1 MKRVFSPKALVLL
14 LVMSSSFSEAPKM
27 LVASNRQVSSTK
39 REYLILP
46 EDEYLKL
53 KEDQIDIAVGSLI
66 IAKGM
71 YPDID
76 IRKYLN
82 QIDTMAKELES
93 KVKSCKNPRETIK
106 AINRYLFVRQKL
118 KYNQD
123 KYFINNVLDEK
134 SGHCVSLSCL
144 YLSIAE
150 RLHLPFYGV
159 LADEHMFVRYDDGSI
174 RVNVET
180 QTGGDIR
187 TEEQV
192 LAYLSIS
199 SSVEAAQGRGYLRNL
214 TKRQSLSQCLAA
226 RGKAYADKEDIDRA
240 IEDYSRAIGLDP
252 QFAIAYNNRG
262 GLFEMKGDHVKAIRD
277 CTKAISI
284 DPKHVTAYYNRGNS
298 LAAKGDF
305 DEAIQDYTA
314 AISIDPKY
322 ANAYYNRGLAYEEKG
337 DIDKAIE
344 DYSKTKDLNP
354 KLAVAYLSR
363 GDAFSRRRDFDKAI
377 QDYTK
382 AISVDP
388 KNAKAYHNRGSEYFN
403 KGDIDNAIEDYT
415 KAIGLDPK
423 LETAYYNRG
432 RGFASKSKYDLA
444 LSDFSRA
451 IAINSKV
458 ADYFFYRAT
467 VYVFKEDKE
476 NAFQDF
482 TRAIELDPGYMNKVK
497 DFFGRFK

>member
-1 MKRVFSPKALVLL
+1 MKTVFLPKALVILFVLL
-14 LVMSSSFSEAPKM
+14 SSSPTAM
-27 LVASNRQVSSTK
+27 TAVASKHQISSTERK
-39 REYLILP
+39 YVVLP
-46 EDEYLKL
+46 EEEYLKL
-53 KEDQIDIAVGSLI
+53 KNDQIDIAVGSLI

-76 IRKYLN
+76 IQKYLN
-82 QIDTMAKELES
+82 QIDAMAKELEP
-93 KVKSCKNPRETIK
+93 KVKSCKNPRDTIK
-106 AINRYLFVRQKL
+106 AISRYLFVSQKL
-118 KYNQD
+118 KYKPD
-123 KYFINNVLDEK
+123 KCFINNVLDEK
-134 SGHCVSLSCL
+134 YGQCTSLSCL

-159 LADEHMFVRYDDGSI
+159 LADEHMFVRYDDGSM

-192 LAYLSIS
+192 LSYLGIS
-199 SSVEAAQGRGYLRNL
+199 SSLEAAQGRGYLRNL
-214 TKRQSLSQCLAA
+214 TKRQLLSHCLNT
-226 RGKAYADKEDIDRA
+226 RGNVYVNKGDIDKA
-240 IEDYSRAIGLDP
+240 IEDYTKAIVLDP

-262 GLFEMKGDHVKAIRD
+262 CVFEMKGDYVKAIQD

-284 DPKHVTAYYNRGNS
+284 DPNHMKAFYNRGNS

-322 ANAYYNRGLAYEEKG
+322 ANAYYNRGLAYKEKG

-344 DYSKTKDLNP
+344 DYSKTIDLNP

-403 KGDIDNAIEDYT
+403 KGYIDNAIEDYT

-432 RGFASKSKYDLA
+432 RCFASKSKYDLA